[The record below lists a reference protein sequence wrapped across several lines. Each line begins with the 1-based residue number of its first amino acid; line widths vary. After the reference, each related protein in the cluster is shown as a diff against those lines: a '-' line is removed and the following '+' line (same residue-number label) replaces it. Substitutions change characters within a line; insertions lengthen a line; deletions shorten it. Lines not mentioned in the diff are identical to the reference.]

1 VCPAPWARGFP
12 EQNPPN
18 LLLDSALA
26 GNLVSDAHLAAL
38 AIEHRAEIV
47 THDTDFARFAGLN
60 WRRPV

>member
-1 VCPAPWARGFP
+1 
-12 EQNPPN
+12 
-18 LLLDSALA
+18 
-26 GNLVSDAHLAAL
+26 L